1 MSRFSVSGAELDVDI
16 AGTNGLPVVQLHG
29 LTSSTANDRLDL
41 AHDVRGARILSYDA
55 RGHGRSSGRTVPED
69 YRWETLAEDLLELL
83 DHYFPGE
90 QVYGVG
96 TSMGTGTLLHAAV
109 VDRNRFCGLALSA
122 PPTAWE
128 TRAMQGDFY
137 RDTAALIESQGLD
150 PFIELAK
157 DAPRPPA
164 LADYPF
170 TEPAVAEDIFPSVLR
185 GAALTDLPDREDIA
199 QITVRSV
206 ILPWS
211 DDPTHPLS
219 TAESLASIMPNASM
233 SVAHNP
239 TERDTWRGIV
249 ADRVARVAAV

>member
-1 MSRFSVSGAELDVDI
+1 MTRFSVSGAELDIDLT
-16 AGTNGLPVVQLHG
+16 GKTGLPVVQLHG
-29 LTSSTANDRLDL
+29 LTSSKAQDRLDL
-41 AHDVRGARILSYDA
+41 AHDVRDARVLRYDA
-55 RGHGRSSGRTVPED
+55 RGHGESTGRKIPED
-69 YRWETLAEDLLELL
+69 YRWEKLAEDLLALL

-90 QVYGVG
+90 QVYGIG
-96 TSMGTGTLLHAAV
+96 TSMGTGTLLHAAL
-109 VDRNRFCGLALSA
+109 VDRNRFCGLTLSA

-128 TRAMQGDFY
+128 TRAAQGDFY
-137 RDTAALIESQGLD
+137 RDTAALIEAQGVD
-150 PFIELAK
+150 AFIELAK

-170 TEPAVAEDIFPSVLR
+170 TEPGVAEDVFPSVFR

-199 QITVRSV
+199 QITVPAM

-211 DDPTHPLS
+211 DDPGHPLS

-239 TERDTWRGIV
+239 TERDTWRGMV
-249 ADRVARVAAV
+249 RDHVARVAA